1 MIRKTERGREFLRMQ
16 WGFIPSWAKDAK
28 FCSINAVSETVTK
41 MPMFRSAIKRRR
53 CLVPAD
59 GFYEWKKTLKN
70 IRGDAPCYFQVK
82 SGKPFAFAGIWER
95 WEGGD
100 TPLESCVILTTTPNE
115 LIVPIHNRMPVI
127 FSPADYAA
135 WLDQRMNEPAKLTY
149 LYEPFP
155 ASEMT
160 MTRVGAYVNKAGNEG
175 PNCIEKINLK
185 Q

>member
-1 MIRKTERGREFLRMQ
+1 MCGRFTLRTPAHLIAKYFNLDLDTQWQTALRYNISPTQDVPVIRTTDGHRKLSMMR
-16 WGFIPSWAKDAK
+16 WGFVPSWAKDAK
-28 FCSINAVSETVTK
+28 IAASINAVGETVTK

-70 IRGDAPCYFQVK
+70 IRGDAPWYFQVK

-127 FSPADYAA
+127 LSPSRLRCLA
-135 WLDQRMNEPAKLTY
+135 
-149 LYEPFP
+149 
-155 ASEMT
+155 
-160 MTRVGAYVNKAGNEG
+160 
-175 PNCIEKINLK
+175 
-185 Q
+185 